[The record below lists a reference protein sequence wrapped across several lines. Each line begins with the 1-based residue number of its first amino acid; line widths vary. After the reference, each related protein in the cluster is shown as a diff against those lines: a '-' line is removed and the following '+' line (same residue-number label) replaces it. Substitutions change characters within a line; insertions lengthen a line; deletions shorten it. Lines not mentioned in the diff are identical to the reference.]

1 MIVPFPV
8 AAYTSNSMLILMD
21 GIIYSLVFQPM
32 ITPFLIFLFQLL
44 TEKKEKIKEY
54 MKIMGLTDTAYY
66 SS

>member
-1 MIVPFPV
+1 VIVPFPV
-8 AAYTSNSMLILMD
+8 AAYTNNSMLILINR
-21 GIIYSLVFQPM
+21 IIYSVVFQPM